1 MGDLFSKSHRHR
13 ADSQT
18 RAIRKLNEKEMPLS
32 ARAQLATK
40 YAIKPYN
47 CGVAIK
53 NESHKVLR
61 NETRCDKNQI
71 KLPTGKKAPVQLSFI
86 LSPLVGSAVGPTY
99 GNEETCYR
107 SSLFFPSEVEINRD
121 DFFERFEKSNSK
133 QKCVLFPLVSRD

>member
-13 ADSQT
+13 ADTQT

-71 KLPTGKKAPVQLSFI
+71 KLPTGKKS
-86 LSPLVGSAVGPTY
+86 SGPTFVH
-99 GNEETCYR
+99 
-107 SSLFFPSEVEINRD
+107 SFPSCR
-121 DFFERFEKSNSK
+121 
-133 QKCVLFPLVSRD
+133 QCSRANIWK